1 MSSETRSSTSD
12 RTSSSTSGR
21 TSGDREPGTAAV
33 VTGAARGIGRVIA
46 LDLAA
51 RGHQVVAVD
60 VLAAVEELAAHG
72 VRPVVAD
79 LTDADA
85 PERVL
90 DAAAATPRTLV
101 NCAYAEERAPLLD
114 GTREGWDRTI
124 DVSLN
129 AAVRL
134 AKAFAGRLIDSGA
147 TGAIVNIASVHARFA
162 AREFGAYSAAKAAL
176 VAFTRTAAHE
186 WGPHGIRVN
195 AVAPG
200 LIAVERNAHLLTDPA
215 ELAARVRPY
224 PLRRPGRPEEVARAV
239 AFLAG
244 DDASYVTGA
253 VLPVDG
259 GLAARIPETDL

>member
-1 MSSETRSSTSD
+1 MNSTQQ
-12 RTSSSTSGR
+12 RTA
-21 TSGDREPGTAAV
+21 GTTGTTAV

-46 LDLAA
+46 LDLAT
-51 RGHQVVAVD
+51 RGHRVVAVD
-60 VLAAVEELAAHG
+60 VLKAVEELADAG
-72 VRPVVAD
+72 LRPVVAD

-85 PERVL
+85 PERIL
-90 DAAAATPRTLV
+90 DAADTADAADAVAEPPRTLV

-114 GTREGWDRTI
+114 GTDDGWDRTF
-124 DVSLN
+124 DVSLT

-134 AKAFAGRLIDSGA
+134 AKAFARRLIDGGR
-147 TGAIVNIASVHARFA
+147 TGAIVNIASVHAQFA
-162 AREFGAYSAAKAAL
+162 AQAFGPYSAAKAGL
-176 VAFTRTAAHE
+176 VAFTRTAALE

-200 LIAVERNAHLLTDPA
+200 LIAVERNAHLLDDPA